1 MSKPTILY
9 VDDMLPNINV
19 FKITFKRDFNIIT
32 AEEAERAI
40 ELVKSDEIDL
50 IIADQRMPGKTG
62 VELMREVATIKPDLP
77 KMIISEYSQ
86 DKVIRDAMKELGI
99 LHNIHKP
106 WDRDELKAAILS
118 AVSKQS

>member
-9 VDDMLPNINV
+9 VDDMVPNINV

-32 AEEAERAI
+32 AEEADRAI
-40 ELVKSDEIDL
+40 ELVKSDHIDL

-62 VELMREVATIKPDLP
+62 VELMREISKINPNLP

-86 DKVIRDAMKELGI
+86 DKVIRDAMKELSI
-99 LHNIHKP
+99 LNNIHKP
-106 WDRDELKAAILS
+106 WDRDELRAAIM
-118 AVSKQS
+118 AAISK

>member
-40 ELVKSDEIDL
+40 ELVKSDDIDL

-62 VELMREVATIKPDLP
+62 VELMREVASIKPDLP

-99 LHNIHKP
+99 LNTIHKP
-106 WDRDELKAAILS
+106 WDRNELKAAILE
-118 AVSKQS
+118 AVS